1 MKTESFAK
9 SAPGSLVPT
18 QAFDLVQKGQL
29 QEPVA
34 VKGVAFVPDPLPP
47 RIDWERV
54 LGRLTSEVLAATRAI
69 AVLEGRALHVVNER
83 LLLGPFWRR
92 EARLS
97 SLIEETITTPEK
109 LALAGVDPTS
119 TDGDTREVWN
129 YVRALEHGLNSPLPL
144 SGRLLREMHAILLE
158 GVRGSRDRP
167 GEYRGEQNYI
177 GDGARG
183 FARARFVPPPA
194 GATLERCMSEL
205 ERFMNA
211 DSTGVPALIAVA
223 LTHYQFECIHP
234 FRDGNGR
241 LGRLLIVLELCRTKQ
256 VTRPWVYVSDYLES
270 NRDVYKDAL
279 LAVSQD
285 GEWEAWIRFMLRG
298 FAASADDALHRM
310 DRILAL
316 REELRAAVT
325 GPRSSSL
332 MLELIDDLFERPV
345 ISVKRACALLDITHT
360 AVRRHL
366 AKLVD
371 LGVIEPLPDIGREQY
386 WIARRILAVSED
398 AG

>member
-1 MKTESFAK
+1 M
-9 SAPGSLVPT
+9 
-18 QAFDLVQKGQL
+18 
-29 QEPVA
+29 
-34 VKGVAFVPDPLPP
+34 
-47 RIDWERV
+47 
-54 LGRLTSEVLAATRAI
+54 LAATRAI